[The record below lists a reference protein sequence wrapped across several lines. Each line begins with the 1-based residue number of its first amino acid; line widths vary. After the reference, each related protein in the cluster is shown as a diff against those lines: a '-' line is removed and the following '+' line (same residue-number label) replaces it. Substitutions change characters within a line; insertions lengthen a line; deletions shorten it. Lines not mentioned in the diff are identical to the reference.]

1 MLKPSFA
8 LSILF
13 LPFGFHSIQAQGQ
26 PQRTETSA
34 GTATVSGRVTLKG
47 EPARGITVLLLE
59 QRANAN
65 NSPRDKTDEN
75 GRFRFTGMAAGRY
88 SISAMAPGYFSPG
101 ASAMDRGGQALN
113 VAEGENIDNISLELR
128 GGGVIA
134 GTVTDSRGRPAV
146 EEMVKLSKLSKDGKP
161 QGSQFY
167 TMNFE
172 MYRTDDRGAY
182 RIFGVPEGRYLVS
195 VGLNQMER
203 EIGVTSYRVFY
214 PRAYY
219 PGVDSET
226 EAKVVEVSEG
236 SEATDVDIK
245 LPEPKQTCEISGQV
259 VDADTGQ
266 PVAGV
271 EVVIGSLTPDGKPS
285 GSWTGNGTQSGA
297 NGEYRLTGSFPG
309 RYALFVRPDASS
321 APTARGARNEAAADG
336 FISEPVILNV
346 EDDVAGVQIK
356 VRQGASISG
365 VAVIEGT
372 NDPKILSKLSQVNL
386 YTSVMVGN
394 RNSFTMA
401 SGGRGR
407 INSDGGFRVRGLQ
420 AGKVFFSVSVS
431 PNAHSLVLARI
442 EHNGTTMREGI
453 EIEAGQHLN
462 GVRLVLAYGTL
473 KLRGEL
479 KIVGGAAPDGLRFRV
494 SAQRVDQTPQGQNA
508 DVDARGQ
515 FLFENLLPGE
525 YEVRAFPSS
534 NPTSGRLDPQIFRL
548 ILSLK
553 ERVVVTGDNT
563 QPVVLVLDLN
573 RKEGNR

>member
-13 LPFGFHSIQAQGQ
+13 LTFAFHSIQAQGQ

-47 EPARGITVLLLE
+47 EPARGVTVLLLE

-65 NSPRDKTDEN
+65 NSPRDKTDES
-75 GRFRFTGMAAGRY
+75 GRFRFTGLAAGRY
-88 SISAMAPGYFSPG
+88 SISALAPGYSSPG
-101 ASAMDRGGQALN
+101 ASAMDRGGQALK
-113 VAEGENIDNISLELR
+113 VAEGEKIENISLELR
-128 GGGVIA
+128 RGGVIA
-134 GTVTDSRGRPAV
+134 GTVTDSQGRPVV

-161 QGSQFY
+161 QGSGFY

-182 RIFGVPEGRYLVS
+182 RIFGAPEGRYLVS
-195 VGLNQMER
+195 VGLDQRER
-203 EIGVTSYRVFY
+203 AIGVTSYRVFY

-271 EVVIGSLTPDGKPS
+271 EVVIGSLNPDGTPS
-285 GSWTGNGTQSGA
+285 GGWTGNGEKSGA
-297 NGEYRLTGSFPG
+297 NGEFRLTGVFPG
-309 RYALFVRPDASS
+309 RFGLFVSPGNNF
-321 APTARGARNEAAADG
+321 APTARGARNEAGADG
-336 FISEPVILNV
+336 FLSEPVILNV
-346 EDDVAGVQIK
+346 EDDVAGIQIK

-372 NDPKILSKLSQVNL
+372 NDPKILSKLSQVNI

-401 SGGRGR
+401 SGGVGR

-420 AGKVFFSVSVS
+420 AGKVMFSAGESL
-431 PNAHSLVLARI
+431 NTRGLVLTRI
-442 EHNGTTMREGI
+442 EHNGTTMRDGI
-453 EIEAGQHLN
+453 EIEAGQHLT

-494 SAQRVDQTPQGQNA
+494 VARRVDQTPQGQNA
-508 DVDARGQ
+508 DVDALGQ

-525 YEVRAFPSS
+525 YDVGAFPSS
-534 NPTSGRLDPQIFRL
+534 NPTSGQLDPQIMRL
-548 ILSLK
+548 IFSLK

-563 QPVVLVLDLN
+563 QPVVLVLDLS